1 MEFLRFNL
9 LLNEYRN
16 DKGKILPTDSAKV
29 LSEVVFLS
37 DLSSCM
43 IPDIFSDVIPEIPL
57 YPKPHLLIVEESPMA
72 YDLSFDNRLTYDRI
86 KSL

>member
-1 MEFLRFNL
+1 M
-9 LLNEYRN
+9 
-16 DKGKILPTDSAKV
+16 PTDSAKV

-43 IPDIFSDVIPEIPL
+43 IPDIFSDVMPEIPL